1 MRIELLPGMTNVV
14 RFPLELRVEP
24 SLDLL
29 CEIAPDSREVELV
42 AEAFDLGCPLGETR
56 RDADLAVA
64 EYILNNAPEEPGPRR
79 RLALDAILRPLVV
92 QAVAACRQ
100 AHQAAEK
107 AQAATQRLV
116 MAQTEGGYW
125 ISPLKDDSTV
135 KTNEAARLLIEAHL
149 ASEEAFGAARAVGM
163 AKRGEEWQ
171 PFDLRAEEQA
181 VFFGEEAASARS

>member
-29 CEIAPDSREVELV
+29 CEIAPDSREVDLV
-42 AEAFDLGCPLGETR
+42 AEAFDLGCTLGETR
-56 RDADLAVA
+56 READLAMA
-64 EYILNNAPEEPGPRR
+64 EHILNNAPEERGPRR
-79 RLALDAILRPLVV
+79 RLALDALLRPLVV

-116 MAQTEGGYW
+116 TAQSEGGYW
-125 ISPLKDDSTV
+125 ITPLEEDASA

-149 ASEEAFGAARAVGM
+149 ASEEALGAARAIGM
-163 AKRGEEWQ
+163 AKRGEEWR
-171 PFDLRAEEQA
+171 PFDLGAEEQA
-181 VFFGEEAASARS
+181 LFFGEEAASAQS

>member
-1 MRIELLPGMTNVV
+1 MRIELLPGTTNVV

-56 RDADLAVA
+56 RDADLAMA

-79 RLALDAILRPLVV
+79 RLAMDALLRPLVLH
-92 QAVAACRQ
+92 AVAACRQ
-100 AHQAAEK
+100 AHQAAET
-107 AQAATQRLV
+107 AQA
-116 MAQTEGGYW
+116 EGGYW
-125 ISPLKDDSTV
+125 IAPLKDYATA

-149 ASEEAFGAARAVGM
+149 ASEEALGAARAIGM
-163 AKRGEEWQ
+163 AKRGEEWR

-181 VFFGEEAASARS
+181 LFFGKEAASARI